1 MYIEIELSS
10 VLTPEIS
17 AMLDAHNL
25 RAVGVALMV
34 EPTIPEREYHI
45 VKIGETLTSIA
56 KEHNTTV
63 KKLIKLNELDNP
75 NLIKVGQI
83 IFLN

>member
-1 MYIEIELSS
+1 MYLEIELES

-17 AMLDAHNL
+17 TMLVAHNL

-45 VKIGETLTSIA
+45 VKLGDTLNSIA
-56 KEHNTTV
+56 REHNTTV
-63 KKLIKLNELDNP
+63 KKLIELNELDNP

-83 IFLN
+83 IFLS